1 MLSRE
6 RGAVR
11 APSRLP
17 AKAAVVLLLVLVA
30 MLGVAGQTATVEADT
45 VRNAQQPVLGALD
58 AQRAWHVSTGRG
70 VTVAV
75 LDSGVDGGVRDLT
88 GSVTTGP
95 NYAAGANPR
104 GYHPPRLH
112 GTYIA
117 SLIAGHGSGPRRAGG
132 AIGIAPSAHILSIRV
147 LLEQSEPGFL
157 VFNENARYADTV
169 TEGIRYAVAHDAD
182 VINMSLGEPGPTK
195 DEEEAVGY
203 AISHGVV
210 LVAAAGNDGIGK
222 RRFTRFSYPASV
234 PGVISVAAVTVSGR
248 HAKFSDHNASVTV
261 SAPGVGVVGAG
272 PHGEYLKGD
281 GTSQASALVSG
292 VAALIR
298 SKYPA
303 LPPELVA
310 RAMIASTTHRPAGGY
325 STYKGFGEVNAAAAL
340 RAAARLVPGL
350 RGGGLSPAVNSG
362 GAAARAPIEIVQRD
376 RGLIISWGAAGIAG
390 AVGFLAALAALVV
403 LLRRRNTQRQP
414 ATGPPPYGGHSAIPL

>member
-1 MLSRE
+1 MLSRA
-6 RGAVR
+6 RPAAGA
-11 APSRLP
+11 SRRL
-17 AKAAVVLLLVLVA
+17 AIKAVPTLLALVA
-30 MLGVAGQTATVEADT
+30 MLGVAGRTATVQADT
-45 VRNAQQPVLGALD
+45 VRNAQQAVLRALD
-58 AQRAWHVSTGRG
+58 AQEAWHISTGRG

-75 LDSGVDGGVRDLT
+75 LDSGVDGGVPDLA

-95 NYAAGANPR
+95 DYAAGANPR
-104 GYHPPRLH
+104 GYRPPRLH

-117 SLIAGHGSGPRRAGG
+117 SLIAGHGRGPRHADG
-132 AIGIAPSAHILSIRV
+132 AIGIAPHAHILSVRV

-169 TEGIRYAVAHDAD
+169 TEGIRYAVAHGAD
-182 VINMSLGEPGPTK
+182 VINMSLGEPSPTS

-210 LVAAAGNDGIGK
+210 LVAAAGNEGMGK

-234 PGVISVAAVTVSGR
+234 PGVISVAAVTVDGR
-248 HAKFSDHNASVTV
+248 HASFSDHNASVV
-261 SAPGVGVVGAG
+261 VCAPGVGVVGAG

-303 LPPELVA
+303 LPPQLVA
-310 RAMIASTTHRPAGGY
+310 RAIIANTTHRPAGGY
-325 STYKGFGEVNAAAAL
+325 STYNGFGEVNAAAAL
-340 RAAARLVPGL
+340 RAAAHLVPNL
-350 RGGGLSPAVNSG
+350 QGGGLSPTVNSG
-362 GAAARAPIEIVQRD
+362 GVGARAPIEIVQRN
-376 RGLIISWGAAGIAG
+376 RALLISWGAAGLAG
-390 AVGFLAALAALVV
+390 ALGFVAALAGLVV
-403 LLRRRNTQRQP
+403 MFRRRNREKRP
-414 ATGPPPYGGHSAIPL
+414 PTGDPPYGGPAAFPL